1 MQPGSRWGNTGQH
14 TRPQSPNMDLSKHK
28 RWESKEYLKF
38 VQTLP
43 CADCK
48 SEENVVAHHLKGRM
62 APFSGGMGYKA
73 SDMFT
78 MPLCPEHHR
87 EMHDTYNL
95 IDHQVYFIFSTLD
108 EAMRKGV
115 LEVDRDAVR
124 KAIADAL

>member
-1 MQPGSRWGNTGQH
+1 M
-14 TRPQSPNMDLSKHK
+14 SKHK

-87 EMHDTYNL
+87 EMHDTSNL
-95 IDHQVYFIFSTLD
+95 IDYQIYFIFSTLD

-115 LEVDRDAVR
+115 LEVDRDAIR
-124 KAIADAL
+124 KAIADTL